1 MPMDIIAARKAAQQF
16 AKDWADRGD
25 EKQDTQNYWNQ
36 LLRTVYGVE
45 VPEQYIQYEKPVAK
59 GFIDGYIA
67 DTKVLIEQK
76 GKQFNLDVKEPRQ
89 GKMVTPYEQARDYV
103 SQLALQEKPAFIIT
117 CNFQTIRVYDCRI
130 QPQYDRKTDTWHA
143 PFEEIQLKDLPD
155 EFRRLGFLANVKD
168 RNIKK
173 EMEVSIQAG
182 ELVGL
187 IYDKLLSQY
196 QDPDSEETQK
206 SLNQLCVRLVFCFY
220 AEDAE
225 IFSEKST
232 TVFHDYLK
240 EHRNDARTALIKLF
254 RILDTKIEDRDPYE
268 DEELL
273 AFPYVNGG
281 LFSNEKIII
290 PRLTPEIVDLIL
302 EKASADFDWSGI
314 SPTIFG
320 AVFESTLN
328 PETRRAGGMHYTSIE
343 NIHKVIDPLF
353 LDDLK
358 MEFEQ
363 IKNDPVE
370 RGKVRRYQ
378 AFQDKL
384 ASLKFLDPAAG
395 SGNFLTE
402 SYLSLRRLENQ
413 VIQEIYGP
421 QMMLVSPDAGKNPIK
436 VSINQFYGIEIN
448 DFAVTVAR
456 TALWIAESQMMKET
470 ELMMFTHLDFLPLKH
485 FDQIWEGNALRKDW
499 NEVVPASELN
509 YIMGNPPF
517 VGQHVRSKEQ
527 SNDMA
532 LIWGSGEIETK
543 LDYVICWY
551 KKSIDY
557 INSTNNKIDV
567 AFVSTNSICQGE
579 SVPTFWKKMMAEG
592 AEITF
597 AYRTFIWDSEASDK
611 AAVHCVIVGFTNKN
625 APAEKKLYDNSVLAI
640 CEHIN
645 PYLISAPDIWISNR
659 VNKPQNGLP
668 KMTTGSPPTDDG
680 ALTLTAEEKEDLVK
694 KYPVLDK
701 YIKPFIGAREFLHD
715 KVGTYSRYCF
725 WFKDGNPAEYGN
737 ITEIKERLE
746 RVRALRLS
754 SNADRIQKMAD
765 LPYLFCQIRQP
776 ESTYLVFPRH
786 SSQNRKYIPIGFKE
800 PSVIAGDACSII
812 PNVSIYEF
820 GVLTSNIHN
829 AWMRVT
835 CGRIK
840 SDFRYSPAVYNNFP
854 WPTPTDEQKAKIEAT
869 AQGILD
875 ARAKYPDSSLA
886 DLYVPLTM
894 PHELLKAHQE
904 NDRAVMA
911 AYGIKKGDPEYSSEA
926 ACVAMLMKMYQQS
939 AEKSL

>member
-1 MPMDIIAARKAAQQF
+1 MDIIAAKKAAQQF
-16 AKDWADRGD
+16 VKDWTGRGD

-76 GKQFNLDVKEPRQ
+76 GKDLDLDAKEPRQ

-117 CNFQTIRVYDCRI
+117 CNFQSIRIYDCRI
-130 QPQYDRKTDTWHA
+130 QPQYNRKTDTWHA
-143 PFEEIQLKDLPD
+143 PYEEIQLEELPN
-155 EFRRLGFLANVKD
+155 EYRRLGFLANVRD

-196 QDPDSEETQK
+196 QDPESEETQK

-232 TVFHDYLK
+232 TVFHDYLTA
-240 EHRNDARTALIKLF
+240 HRTDARTALLKLF
-254 RILDTKIEDRDPYE
+254 KILDTKIEDRDPYE
-268 DEELL
+268 DEDLL

-281 LFSNEKIII
+281 LFSNENIII

-302 EKASADFDWSGI
+302 DKASENFDWSGI

-358 MEFEQ
+358 LEFEK
-363 IKNDPVE
+363 IKNDPVD
-370 RGKVRRYQ
+370 RGKVRKFQ

-413 VIQEIYGP
+413 VIGEIYGP

-470 ELMMFTHLDFLPLKH
+470 ELMMFTHLDFLPLKQ
-485 FDQIWEGNALRKDW
+485 FDQVWEGNALRKDW

-517 VGQHVRSKEQ
+517 VGARWMDKSQKSDVEDVFGKGWKGLG
-527 SNDMA
+527 D
-532 LIWGSGEIETK
+532 
-543 LDYVICWY
+543 LDYVCCWY
-551 KKSIDY
+551 KKSVDY
-557 INSTNNKIDV
+557 MQNTAIR
-567 AFVSTNSICQGE
+567 AALVSTNSISQGGA
-579 SVPTFWKKMMAEG
+579 VTNLWKPLFEVG
-592 AEITF
+592 THIDF
-597 AYRTFIWDSEASDK
+597 AYRTFIWDSEASMK
-611 AAVHCVIVGFTNKN
+611 AHVHCVIVGFSIAPNNKTKVIYTGN
-625 APAEKKLYDNSVLAI
+625 SATEAHNINGYLLDADNVFIEKRMTPVSNVPAIALGGQAI
-640 CEHIN
+640 
-645 PYLISAPDIWISNR
+645 
-659 VNKPQNGLP
+659 
-668 KMTTGSPPTDDG
+668 DDG
-680 ALTLTAEEKEDLVK
+680 NFILSNEEKEELLSKEPDAA
-694 KYPVLDK
+694 
-701 YIKPFIGAREFLHD
+701 IFIRPYMMGRDFINR
-715 KVGTYSRYCF
+715 SPRYCL
-725 WFKDGNPAEYGN
+725 W
-737 ITEIKERLE
+737 L
-746 RVRALRLS
+746 L
-754 SNADRIQKMAD
+754 NADPSILKKCPLVMERIQKVKEFRAASKRTSTLKAAD
-765 LPYLFCQIRQP
+765 TPSLFASILECKDSYVAMP
-776 ESTYLVFPRH
+776 KV
-786 SSQNRKYIPIGFKE
+786 SSENRRYIPIDYLQ
-800 PSVIAGDACSII
+800 ADII
-812 PNVSIYEF
+812 PGDKLFVMQNSTRYHF
-820 GVLTSNIHN
+820 GVLTSNIHM
-829 AWMRVT
+829 AWMRAVA
-835 CGRIK
+835 GRLK
-840 SDFRYSPAVYNNFP
+840 SDYSYSNTIVYNNFP
-854 WPTPTDEQKAKIEAT
+854 WPTPTDAQKAKIEAT
-869 AQGILD
+869 AQAILD

-886 DLYVPLTM
+886 DLYDPLTM
-894 PHELLKAHQE
+894 PPDLLKAHQE

-911 AYGIKKGDPEYSSEA
+911 AYGIKKGDPEYSSES
-926 ACVAMLMKMYQQS
+926 ACVAMLMKLYQRLTEG
-939 AEKSL
+939 EK

>member
-1 MPMDIIAARKAAQQF
+1 MDIIAAKKAAQQF
-16 AKDWADRGD
+16 VKDWAGRGD

-76 GKQFNLDVKEPRQ
+76 GKDLDLDVKEPRQ

-117 CNFQTIRVYDCRI
+117 CNFQTIRIYDCRI

-143 PFEEIQLKDLPD
+143 PYEEIRLEELPN
-155 EFRRLGFLANVKD
+155 EYRRLGFLANVRD

-206 SLNQLCVRLVFCFY
+206 SLNMLCVRLVFCFY

-225 IFSEKST
+225 IFSERST

-254 RILDTKIEDRDPYE
+254 KMLDTKVEDRDPYE
-268 DEELL
+268 DEDLL

-281 LFSNEKIII
+281 LFSNENIII

-302 EKASADFDWSGI
+302 DKASENFDWSGI

-363 IKNDPVE
+363 IKSDPVE
-370 RGKVRRYQ
+370 RGKLKKYQ
-378 AFQDKL
+378 NFQNKL

-413 VIQEIYGP
+413 VIAEIYGP
-421 QMMLVSPDAGKNPIK
+421 QMMLVSPDAGKNPIR
-436 VSINQFYGIEIN
+436 VSINQFYGMEIN

-517 VGQHVRSKEQ
+517 VGARLMTKAQKE
-527 SNDMA
+527 DMD
-532 LIWGSGEIETK
+532 LIFAGVKGAGN
-543 LDYVICWY
+543 LDYVTCWY
-551 KKSIDY
+551 RKCLDY
-557 INSTNNKIDV
+557 MQGTDIT
-567 AFVSTNSICQGE
+567 AALVSTNSITQGE
-579 SVPTFWKKMMAEG
+579 PVATLWRPLMEG
-592 AEITF
+592 GLHIDF
-597 AYRTFIWDSEASDK
+597 AYRTFIWDSEASMK
-611 AAVHCVIVGFTNKN
+611 AHVHCVIIGFSCSSQKKDKILFHDDVVERVNNINAYLVN
-625 APAEKKLYDNSVLAI
+625 APDVFIDSRKKPLSEVPPMVFGSMANDGGFLFLSKEERDSIIEKYPDADQCIKQFMGSR
-640 CEHIN
+640 EFIN
-645 PYLISAPDIWISNR
+645 NGERYCLWLKGVSPSIYRNNPEITDRIAKVKEQRESSNR
-659 VNKPQNGLP
+659 AS
-668 KMTTGSPPTDDG
+668 T
-680 ALTLTAEEKEDLVK
+680 
-694 KYPVLDK
+694 
-701 YIKPFIGAREFLHD
+701 
-715 KVGTYSRYCF
+715 
-725 WFKDGNPAEYGN
+725 
-737 ITEIKERLE
+737 
-746 RVRALRLS
+746 RAL
-754 SNADRIQKMAD
+754 ADT
-765 LPYLFCQIRQP
+765 PYLFGEIRQP
-776 ESTYLVFPRH
+776 EEEYILVPRH
-786 SSQNRKYIPIGFKE
+786 SSERRRYIPLGFMSPE
-800 PSVIAGDACSII
+800 IICGDANMLI
-812 PNVSIYEF
+812 PTSSKYHF
-820 GVLTSNIHN
+820 GVMTSNIHM
-829 AWMRVT
+829 AWMRTV

-840 SDFRYSPAVYNNFP
+840 SDYRYSASVVYNNFP
-854 WPTPTDEQKAKIEAT
+854 WPTPTDEQKAKIEET
-869 AQGILD
+869 AQAILD
-875 ARAKYPDSSLA
+875 ARAKYPDSSFA
-886 DLYVPLTM
+886 DLYDPLTM
-894 PHELLKAHQE
+894 PPELLKAHQA

-911 AYGIKKGDPEYSSEA
+911 AYGIKKGDPEFSSES
-926 ACVAMLMKMYQQS
+926 ACVAMLMRMYQSLTQD
-939 AEKSL
+939 EK

>member
-1 MPMDIIAARKAAQQF
+1 MKFD
-16 AKDWADRGD
+16 
-25 EKQDTQNYWNQ
+25 
-36 LLRTVYGVE
+36 
-45 VPEQYIQYEKPVAK
+45 
-59 GFIDGYIA
+59 
-67 DTKVLIEQK
+67 
-76 GKQFNLDVKEPRQ
+76 LDAKEPRQ

-103 SQLALQEKPAFIIT
+103 SQLAVQEKPNFIVT
-117 CNFQTIRVYDCRI
+117 CNFQTIRIYDCRI

-143 PFEEIQLKDLPD
+143 PYEEIELKDLPT
-155 EFRRLGFLANVKD
+155 EFRRLGFLANVRD

-182 ELVGL
+182 DLVGL

-206 SLNQLCVRLVFCFY
+206 SLNMLCVRLVFCFY

-225 IFSEKST
+225 IFSERST
-232 TVFHDYLK
+232 SVFHDYLK
-240 EHRNDARTALIKLF
+240 AHRNDARTALLKLF
-254 RILDTKIEDRDPYE
+254 KILDTKIEDRDPYE
-268 DEELL
+268 DEDLL

-281 LFSNEKIII
+281 LFSNENIII

-370 RGKVRRYQ
+370 RGKVRR
-378 AFQDKL
+378 FQEFQNKL

-413 VIQEIYGP
+413 VIGEIFGP

-456 TALWIAESQMMKET
+456 TAMWIAESQMMKET
-470 ELMMFTHLDFLPLKH
+470 ELMMFTHLDFLPLKQ

-499 NEVVPASELN
+499 NEVVPANELN

-517 VGQHVRSKEQ
+517 VGRRYRTSEQQKEV
-527 SNDMA
+527 A
-532 LIWGSGEIETK
+532 LFYK
-543 LDYVICWY
+543 YKDVDYVACWY
-551 KKSIDY
+551 AIASDY
-557 INSTNNKIDV
+557 MKNTVIKA

-579 SVPTFWKKMMAEG
+579 QVAPIWGMMFDKG
-592 AEITF
+592 IVINF
-597 AYRTFIWDSEASDK
+597 AYRTFIWDSEASLK
-611 AAVHCVIVGFTNKN
+611 AHVYCVIVGFSYTDNNNKYIYEVGKTISANNINGYLLDAPNVILTNRSTPLCSVPKMQN
-625 APAEKKLYDNSVLAI
+625 GNVPLDGDALKIEASDYPAFADCKFVKKLIGGSEMLYNRDRYVLWLVNAS
-640 CEHIN
+640 
-645 PYLISAPDIWISNR
+645 PADI
-659 VNKPQNGLP
+659 K
-668 KMTTGSPPTDDG
+668 
-680 ALTLTAEEKEDLVK
+680 A
-694 KYPVLDK
+694 DK
-701 YIKPFIGAREFLHD
+701 RI
-715 KVGTYSRYCF
+715 
-725 WFKDGNPAEYGN
+725 
-737 ITEIKERLE
+737 LE
-746 RVRALRLS
+746 RVEMCRANRL
-754 SNADRIQKMAD
+754 AMKDK
-765 LPYLFCQIRQP
+765 
-776 ESTYLVFPRH
+776 
-786 SSQNRKYIPIGFKE
+786 SSQKLAERPTTFRDTNNPEHFIAMPIVSGERRRYIPM
-800 PSVIAGDACSII
+800 AYYNGDTI
-812 PNVSIYEF
+812 PTNQVQIVPDATLYHL
-820 GVLTSNIHN
+820 GVLTSNVHMG
-829 AWMRVT
+829 WMRAV
-835 CGRIK
+835 CGRLK
-840 SDFRYSPAVYNNFP
+840 GDYRYSKDVVYNNFP
-854 WPTPTDEQKAKIEAT
+854 WPNPTPEQKAKIEET
-869 AQGILD
+869 AQAILD

-886 DLYVPLTM
+886 DLYDPLTM
-894 PHELLKAHQE
+894 PPDLLKAHQN

-911 AYGIKKGDPEYSSEA
+911 AYGIKKGDPEYSSES
-926 ACVAMLMKMYQQS
+926 ACVAMLMKMCQKLVEG
-939 AEKSL
+939 EK

>member
-1 MPMDIIAARKAAQQF
+1 MDIIVAKKAAEKF

-36 LLRTVYGVE
+36 LLRTVFDVE

-76 GKQFNLDVKEPRQ
+76 GMKFDLDAKEPRQ

-103 SQLALQEKPAFIIT
+103 SQLAVQEKPNFIVT
-117 CNFQTIRVYDCRI
+117 CNFQTIRIYDCRI

-143 PFEEIQLKDLPD
+143 PYEEIELKDLPT
-155 EFRRLGFLANVKD
+155 EFRRLGFLANVRD

-182 ELVGL
+182 DLVGL

-206 SLNQLCVRLVFCFY
+206 SLNMLCVRLVFCFY

-225 IFSEKST
+225 IFSERST
-232 TVFHDYLK
+232 SVFHDYLK
-240 EHRNDARTALIKLF
+240 AHRNDARTALLKLF
-254 RILDTKIEDRDPYE
+254 KILDTKIEDRDPYE
-268 DEELL
+268 DEDLL

-281 LFSNEKIII
+281 LFSNENIII

-370 RGKVRRYQ
+370 RGKVRR
-378 AFQDKL
+378 FQEFQNKL

-413 VIQEIYGP
+413 VIGEIFGP

-456 TALWIAESQMMKET
+456 TAMWIAESQMMKET
-470 ELMMFTHLDFLPLKH
+470 ELMMFTHLDFLPLKQ

-499 NEVVPASELN
+499 NEVVPANELN

-517 VGQHVRSKEQ
+517 VGRRYRTSEQQKEV
-527 SNDMA
+527 A
-532 LIWGSGEIETK
+532 LFYK
-543 LDYVICWY
+543 YKDVDYVACWY
-551 KKSIDY
+551 AIASDY
-557 INSTNNKIDV
+557 MKNTVIKA

-579 SVPTFWKKMMAEG
+579 QVAPIWGMMFDKG
-592 AEITF
+592 IVINF
-597 AYRTFIWDSEASDK
+597 AYRTFIWDSEASLK
-611 AAVHCVIVGFTNKN
+611 AHVYCVIVGFSYTDNNNKYIYEVGKTISANNINGYLLDAPNVILTNRSTPLCSVPKMQN
-625 APAEKKLYDNSVLAI
+625 GNVPLDGDALKIEASDYPAFADCKFVKKLIGGSEMLYNRDRYVLWLVNAS
-640 CEHIN
+640 
-645 PYLISAPDIWISNR
+645 PADI
-659 VNKPQNGLP
+659 K
-668 KMTTGSPPTDDG
+668 
-680 ALTLTAEEKEDLVK
+680 A
-694 KYPVLDK
+694 DK
-701 YIKPFIGAREFLHD
+701 RI
-715 KVGTYSRYCF
+715 
-725 WFKDGNPAEYGN
+725 
-737 ITEIKERLE
+737 LE
-746 RVRALRLS
+746 RVEMCRANRL
-754 SNADRIQKMAD
+754 AMKDK
-765 LPYLFCQIRQP
+765 
-776 ESTYLVFPRH
+776 
-786 SSQNRKYIPIGFKE
+786 SSQKLAERPTTFRDTNNPEHFIAMPIVSGERRRYIPM
-800 PSVIAGDACSII
+800 AYYNGDTI
-812 PNVSIYEF
+812 PTNQVQIVPDATLYHL
-820 GVLTSNIHN
+820 GVLTSNVHMG
-829 AWMRVT
+829 WMRAV
-835 CGRIK
+835 CGRLK
-840 SDFRYSPAVYNNFP
+840 GDYRYSKDVVYNNFP
-854 WPTPTDEQKAKIEAT
+854 WPNPTPEQKAKIEET
-869 AQGILD
+869 AQAILD

-886 DLYVPLTM
+886 DLYDPLTM
-894 PHELLKAHQE
+894 PPDLLKAHQN

-911 AYGIKKGDPEYSSEA
+911 AYGIKKGDPEYSSES
-926 ACVAMLMKMYQQS
+926 ACVAMLMKMCQKLVEG
-939 AEKSL
+939 EK

>member
-1 MPMDIIAARKAAQQF
+1 MDIIVAKKAAEKF

-36 LLRTVYGVE
+36 LLRTVFDVE

-76 GKQFNLDVKEPRQ
+76 GMKFDLDAKEPRQ

-103 SQLALQEKPAFIIT
+103 SQLAVQEKPNFIVT
-117 CNFQTIRVYDCRI
+117 CNFQTIRIYDCRI

-143 PFEEIQLKDLPD
+143 PYEEIELKDLPT
-155 EFRRLGFLANVKD
+155 EFRRLGFLANVRD

-182 ELVGL
+182 DLVGL

-206 SLNQLCVRLVFCFY
+206 SLNMLCVRRVFCFY

-225 IFSEKST
+225 IFSERST
-232 TVFHDYLK
+232 SVFHDYLK
-240 EHRNDARTALIKLF
+240 AHRNDARTALLKLF
-254 RILDTKIEDRDPYE
+254 KILDTKIEDRDPYE
-268 DEELL
+268 DEDLL

-281 LFSNEKIII
+281 LFSNENIII

-370 RGKVRRYQ
+370 RGKVRR
-378 AFQDKL
+378 FQEFQNKL

-413 VIQEIYGP
+413 VIGEIFGP

-456 TALWIAESQMMKET
+456 TAMWIAESQMMKET
-470 ELMMFTHLDFLPLKH
+470 ELMMFTHLDFLPLKQ

-499 NEVVPASELN
+499 NEVVPANELN

-517 VGQHVRSKEQ
+517 VGRRYRTSEQQKEV
-527 SNDMA
+527 A
-532 LIWGSGEIETK
+532 LFYK
-543 LDYVICWY
+543 YKDVDYVACWY
-551 KKSIDY
+551 AIASDY
-557 INSTNNKIDV
+557 MKNTVIKA

-579 SVPTFWKKMMAEG
+579 QVAPIWGMMFDKG
-592 AEITF
+592 IVINF
-597 AYRTFIWDSEASDK
+597 AYRTFIWDSEASLK
-611 AAVHCVIVGFTNKN
+611 AHVYCVIVGFSYT
-625 APAEKKLYDNSVLAI
+625 DN
-640 CEHIN
+640 N
-645 PYLISAPDIWISNR
+645 N
-659 VNKPQNGLP
+659 
-668 KMTTGSPPTDDG
+668 
-680 ALTLTAEEKEDLVK
+680 
-694 KYPVLDK
+694 K
-701 YIKPFIGAREFLHD
+701 YIQR
-715 KVGTYSRYCF
+715 
-725 WFKDGNPAEYGN
+725 
-737 ITEIKERLE
+737 
-746 RVRALRLS
+746 
-754 SNADRIQKMAD
+754 
-765 LPYLFCQIRQP
+765 
-776 ESTYLVFPRH
+776 
-786 SSQNRKYIPIGFKE
+786 
-800 PSVIAGDACSII
+800 
-812 PNVSIYEF
+812 
-820 GVLTSNIHN
+820 
-829 AWMRVT
+829 
-835 CGRIK
+835 
-840 SDFRYSPAVYNNFP
+840 
-854 WPTPTDEQKAKIEAT
+854 
-869 AQGILD
+869 
-875 ARAKYPDSSLA
+875 
-886 DLYVPLTM
+886 
-894 PHELLKAHQE
+894 
-904 NDRAVMA
+904 
-911 AYGIKKGDPEYSSEA
+911 
-926 ACVAMLMKMYQQS
+926 
-939 AEKSL
+939 

>member
-1 MPMDIIAARKAAQQF
+1 MDIIAAKKAAQQF
-16 AKDWADRGD
+16 VKDWAGRGD

-76 GKQFNLDVKEPRQ
+76 GKDLDLDAKEPRQ

-117 CNFQTIRVYDCRI
+117 CNFQTIRIYDCRI

-143 PFEEIQLKDLPD
+143 PYEEIRLEELPN
-155 EFRRLGFLANVKD
+155 EYRRLGFLANVRD

-196 QDPDSEETQK
+196 QEPDSEETQK
-206 SLNQLCVRLVFCFY
+206 SLNMLCVRLVFCFY

-225 IFSEKST
+225 IFSERST

-254 RILDTKIEDRDPYE
+254 KMLDTKVEDRDPYE
-268 DEELL
+268 DEDLL

-281 LFSNEKIII
+281 LFSNENIII

-302 EKASADFDWSGI
+302 DKASENFDWSGI

-370 RGKVRRYQ
+370 KGKLRKYQ
-378 AFQDKL
+378 NFQNKL

-413 VIQEIYGP
+413 VIAEIYGP
-421 QMMLVSPDAGKNPIK
+421 QMMLVSPDAGKNPIR
-436 VSINQFYGIEIN
+436 VSINQFYGMEIN

-470 ELMMFTHLDFLPLKH
+470 GLMMFTHLDFLPLKH

-517 VGQHVRSKEQ
+517 IGARLMSKSQ
-527 SNDMA
+527 KDDMDHIFA
-532 LIWGSGEIETK
+532 GVKGAGN
-543 LDYVICWY
+543 LDYVTCWY
-551 KKSIDY
+551 KKCFDY
-557 INSTNNKIDV
+557 MQDTKIT
-567 AFVSTNSICQGE
+567 AALVSTNSITQGE
-579 SVPTFWKKMMAEG
+579 PVAILWRPLMEG
-592 AEITF
+592 GLHIDF
-597 AYRTFIWDSEASDK
+597 AYRTFIWDSEASMK
-611 AAVHCVIVGFTNKN
+611 AHVHCVIIGFSCSLTKKNKVLFHDDVAERVNNIN
-625 APAEKKLYDNSVLAI
+625 A
-640 CEHIN
+640 
-645 PYLISAPDIWISNR
+645 YLVDAPDVFIDSRKKPLADVPPMVFGSMANDGGFLFLNKEERDSIIAKYPDADQCIRQFMGSREFINNGERYCLWLKGVAPSIYRNNAEITNRIIKVKEQRENSNR
-659 VNKPQNGLP
+659 AS
-668 KMTTGSPPTDDG
+668 T
-680 ALTLTAEEKEDLVK
+680 
-694 KYPVLDK
+694 
-701 YIKPFIGAREFLHD
+701 
-715 KVGTYSRYCF
+715 
-725 WFKDGNPAEYGN
+725 
-737 ITEIKERLE
+737 
-746 RVRALRLS
+746 RAL
-754 SNADRIQKMAD
+754 ADT
-765 LPYLFCQIRQP
+765 PYLFGEIRQP
-776 ESTYLVFPRH
+776 EEEYILVPRH
-786 SSQNRKYIPIGFKE
+786 SSERRRYIPLGFMPPE
-800 PSVIAGDACSII
+800 IICGDANMLI
-812 PNVSIYEF
+812 PTSSLYHF
-820 GVLTSNIHN
+820 GVMTSNIHM
-829 AWMRVT
+829 AWMRTV

-840 SDFRYSPAVYNNFP
+840 SDYRYSASVVYNNFP
-854 WPTPTDEQKAKIEAT
+854 WPIPTDEQKAKIEAT

-875 ARAKYPDSSLA
+875 ARTKYPDSSLA
-886 DLYVPLTM
+886 DLYDPLTM
-894 PHELLKAHQE
+894 PPELLKAHQA
-904 NDRAVMA
+904 NDRAVME
-911 AYGIKKGDPEYSSEA
+911 AYGIKKGDPEYSSES
-926 ACVAMLMKMYQQS
+926 ACVAMLMKMYQRMT
-939 AEKSL
+939 EGEI

>member
-1 MPMDIIAARKAAQQF
+1 MDIIAARKAAQQF

-76 GKQFNLDVKEPRQ
+76 GMKFDLDAKEPRQ

-103 SQLALQEKPAFIIT
+103 AQLALQEKPAFIIT

-130 QPQYDRKTDTWHA
+130 QPQYNRKTDTWHA

-155 EFRRLGFLANVKD
+155 EFRRLGFLANVRD

-225 IFSEKST
+225 IFSERST
-232 TVFHDYLK
+232 TVFHDYLR
-240 EHRNDARTALIKLF
+240 EHRKDARTALLKLF
-254 RILDTKIEDRDPYE
+254 KILDTKIEDRDPYE

-281 LFSNEKIII
+281 LFSNENIII

-363 IKNDPVE
+363 IKNDPIE

-413 VIQEIYGP
+413 VISEIYGP

-485 FDQIWEGNALRKDW
+485 FDQVWEGNALRKDW

-517 VGQHVRSKEQ
+517 VGYKYQSKEQ
-527 SNDMA
+527 KKD
-532 LIWGSGEIETK
+532 IESIFGNVKTGK
-543 LDYVICWY
+543 LDYVACWY
-551 KKSIDY
+551 KVAAKYMRD
-557 INSTNNKIDV
+557 TKIR
-567 AFVSTNSICQGE
+567 AALVSTNSICQGE
-579 SVPTFWKKMMAEG
+579 MIETIWEPLMTEG
-592 AEITF
+592 LIINF
-597 AYRTFIWDSEASDK
+597 AYKTFIWSSEATDK
-611 AAVHCVIVGFTNKN
+611 ASVHCVIVGFSYCGDGSR
-625 APAEKKLYDNSVLAI
+625 KLYTNNSFATANN
-640 CEHIN
+640 IN
-645 PYLISAPDIWISNR
+645 AYLVDAPNVFVKASRVQVSGKPLMHMGVMARDGGFLIMSEEEYQDYIS
-659 VNKPQNGLP
+659 KEPQ
-668 KMTTGSPPTDDG
+668 G
-680 ALTLTAEEKEDLVK
+680 A
-694 KYPVLDK
+694 K
-701 YIKPFIGAREFLHD
+701 YIHRYMMGRELINNIN
-715 KVGTYSRYCF
+715 RYCF
-725 WFKDGNPAEYGN
+725 WLIGADPSELKKCPLLLDRVENVRQFRLES
-737 ITEIKERLE
+737 ITESTRKF
-746 RVRALRLS
+746 
-754 SNADRIQKMAD
+754 ADT
-765 LPYLFCQIRQP
+765 PTLFCQLAQP
-776 ESTYLVFPRH
+776 TENFIAFPKV
-786 SSQNRKYIPIGFKE
+786 SSERRRYIPIDFLT
-800 PSVIAGDACSII
+800 PDIIVGDKVYVVE
-812 PNVSIYEF
+812 NVGVYEF
-820 GVLTSNIHN
+820 GVLTSNVHN
-829 AWMRVT
+829 AWMRVVA
-835 CGRIK
+835 GRLK
-840 SDFRYSPAVYNNFP
+840 SDYSYSNTIVYNNFP

-886 DLYVPLTM
+886 DLYDPLTM
-894 PHELLKAHQE
+894 PPELLKAHQA
-904 NDRAVMA
+904 NDRAVME
-911 AYGIKKGDPEYSSEA
+911 AYGIKKGDPEYSSES
-926 ACVAMLMKMYQQS
+926 ACVAMLMKMYQRLTEG
-939 AEKSL
+939 EK

>member
-1 MPMDIIAARKAAQQF
+1 MDIIAAKKAAQQF
-16 AKDWADRGD
+16 VKDWAGRGD

-76 GKQFNLDVKEPRQ
+76 GKDLDLDVKEPRQ

-117 CNFQTIRVYDCRI
+117 CNFQTIRIYDCRI

-143 PFEEIQLKDLPD
+143 PYEEIRLEELPN
-155 EFRRLGFLANVKD
+155 EYRRLGFLANVRD

-206 SLNQLCVRLVFCFY
+206 SLNMLCVRLVFCFY

-225 IFSEKST
+225 IFSERST

-254 RILDTKIEDRDPYE
+254 KMLDTKVEDRDPYE
-268 DEELL
+268 DEDLL

-281 LFSNEKIII
+281 LFSNENIII
-290 PRLTPEIVDLIL
+290 PRLTPEIIDLIL
-302 EKASADFDWSGI
+302 DKASENFDWSGI

-363 IKNDPVE
+363 IKSDPVE
-370 RGKVRRYQ
+370 KGKLRKYQ
-378 AFQDKL
+378 NFQNKL

-413 VIQEIYGP
+413 VIAEIYGP
-421 QMMLVSPDAGKNPIK
+421 QMMLVSPDAGKNPIR
-436 VSINQFYGIEIN
+436 VSINQFYGMEIN

-517 VGQHVRSKEQ
+517 VGARLMTAEQ
-527 SNDMA
+527 KVDVNA
-532 LIWGSGEIETK
+532 IFEGWKNAGN
-543 LDYVICWY
+543 LDYVACWY
-551 KKSIDY
+551 KKATDFMLGTDIRS
-557 INSTNNKIDV
+557 
-567 AFVSTNSICQGE
+567 ALVSTNSICQGE
-579 SVPTFWKKMMAEG
+579 TVANLWRPLFDQG
-592 AEITF
+592 VHIDF
-597 AYRTFIWDSEASDK
+597 AYRTFIWDSEASIK
-611 AAVHCVIVGFTNKN
+611 AHVHCVIVGFSIAPQNKQKYIFN
-625 APAEKKLYDNSVLAI
+625 KGISTVAHNINGYLVDAENVFAESRSKPI
-640 CEHIN
+640 CNNIPEIG
-645 PYLISAPDIWISNR
+645 IG
-659 VNKPQNGLP
+659 NKPI
-668 KMTTGSPPTDDG
+668 DDG
-680 ALTLTAEEKEDLVK
+680 NYLFSEEEMKDFIKIAPCSE
-694 KYPVLDK
+694 KYFH
-701 YIKPFIGAREFLHD
+701 PFYGSREFINRNP
-715 KVGTYSRYCF
+715 RYCLWLGDCSPGELKSMPECLKRVEAVKAF
-725 WFKDGNPAEYGN
+725 RLASKSAGTRKLADTPTRFHVTN
-737 ITEIKERLE
+737 IP
-746 RVRALRLS
+746 
-754 SNADRIQKMAD
+754 DD
-765 LPYLFCQIRQP
+765 
-776 ESTYLVFPRH
+776 TYLLIPRV
-786 SSQNRKYIPIGFKE
+786 SSENRRYIPIGFMDKG
-800 PSVIAGDACSII
+800 AM
-812 PNVSIYEF
+812 VSDSCHITTGANLYHF
-820 GVLTSNIHN
+820 GILTSNVHM
-829 AWMRVT
+829 AWVRTV
-835 CGRIK
+835 CGRLK
-840 SDFRYSPAVYNNFP
+840 SDYRYSKDVVYNNFP

-875 ARAKYPDSSLA
+875 ARAKYLDSSLA
-886 DLYVPLTM
+886 DLYDPLTM
-894 PHELLKAHQE
+894 PPELLKAHQA
-904 NDRAVMA
+904 NDRAVME
-911 AYGIKKGDPEYSSEA
+911 AYGIKKGDPEYSSES
-926 ACVAMLMKMYQQS
+926 ACVAMLMKMYQRLT
-939 AEKSL
+939 EGER

>member
-1 MPMDIIAARKAAQQF
+1 MDIIVAKKAAEKF

-36 LLRTVYGVE
+36 LLRTVFDVE

-76 GKQFNLDVKEPRQ
+76 GMKFDLDAKEPRQ

-103 SQLALQEKPAFIIT
+103 SQLAVQEKPNFIVT
-117 CNFQTIRVYDCRI
+117 CNFQTIRIYDCRI

-143 PFEEIQLKDLPD
+143 PYEEIELKDLPT
-155 EFRRLGFLANVKD
+155 EFRRLGFLANVRD

-182 ELVGL
+182 DLVGL

-206 SLNQLCVRLVFCFY
+206 SLNMLCVRLVFCFY

-225 IFSEKST
+225 IFSERST
-232 TVFHDYLK
+232 SVFHDYLK
-240 EHRNDARTALIKLF
+240 AHRNDARTALLKLF
-254 RILDTKIEDRDPYE
+254 KILDTKIEDRDPYE
-268 DEELL
+268 DEDLL

-281 LFSNEKIII
+281 LFSNENIII

-370 RGKVRRYQ
+370 RGKVRR
-378 AFQDKL
+378 FQEFQNKL

-413 VIQEIYGP
+413 VIGEIFGP

-456 TALWIAESQMMKET
+456 TAMWIAESQMMKET
-470 ELMMFTHLDFLPLKH
+470 ELMMFTHLDFLPLKQ

-499 NEVVPASELN
+499 NEVVPANELN

-517 VGQHVRSKEQ
+517 VGRRYRTSEQQKEV
-527 SNDMA
+527 A
-532 LIWGSGEIETK
+532 LFYK
-543 LDYVICWY
+543 YKDVDYVACWY
-551 KKSIDY
+551 AIASDY
-557 INSTNNKIDV
+557 MKNTVIKA

-579 SVPTFWKKMMAEG
+579 QVAPIWGMMFDKG
-592 AEITF
+592 IVINF
-597 AYRTFIWDSEASDK
+597 AYRTFIWDSEASLK
-611 AAVHCVIVGFTNKN
+611 AHVYCVIVGFSYTDNNNKYIYEVGKTISANNINGYLLDAPNVILTNRATPLCSVPKMQN
-625 APAEKKLYDNSVLAI
+625 GNVPLDGDALKIEASDYPAFADCKFVKKLIGGSEMLYNRDRYVLWLVNAS
-640 CEHIN
+640 
-645 PYLISAPDIWISNR
+645 PADI
-659 VNKPQNGLP
+659 K
-668 KMTTGSPPTDDG
+668 
-680 ALTLTAEEKEDLVK
+680 A
-694 KYPVLDK
+694 DK
-701 YIKPFIGAREFLHD
+701 RI
-715 KVGTYSRYCF
+715 
-725 WFKDGNPAEYGN
+725 
-737 ITEIKERLE
+737 LE
-746 RVRALRLS
+746 RVEMCRANRL
-754 SNADRIQKMAD
+754 AMKDK
-765 LPYLFCQIRQP
+765 
-776 ESTYLVFPRH
+776 
-786 SSQNRKYIPIGFKE
+786 SSQKLAERPTTFRDTNNPEHFIAMPIVSGERRRYIPM
-800 PSVIAGDACSII
+800 AYYNGDTI
-812 PNVSIYEF
+812 PTNQVQIVPDATLYHL
-820 GVLTSNIHN
+820 GVLTSNVHMG
-829 AWMRVT
+829 WMRAV
-835 CGRIK
+835 CGRLK
-840 SDFRYSPAVYNNFP
+840 GDYRYSKDVVYNNFP
-854 WPTPTDEQKAKIEAT
+854 WPNPTPEQKAKIEET
-869 AQGILD
+869 AQAILD

-886 DLYVPLTM
+886 DLYDPLTM
-894 PHELLKAHQE
+894 PPDLLKAHQN

-911 AYGIKKGDPEYSSEA
+911 AYGIKKGDPEYSSES
-926 ACVAMLMKMYQQS
+926 ACVAMLMKMCQKLVEG
-939 AEKSL
+939 EK

>member
-1 MPMDIIAARKAAQQF
+1 MDIIVAKKAAEKF

-36 LLRTVYGVE
+36 LLRTVFDVE

-76 GKQFNLDVKEPRQ
+76 GMKFDLDAKEPRQ

-103 SQLALQEKPAFIIT
+103 SQLAVQEKPNFIVT
-117 CNFQTIRVYDCRI
+117 CNFQTIRIYDCRI

-143 PFEEIQLKDLPD
+143 PYEEIELKDLPT
-155 EFRRLGFLANVKD
+155 EFRRLGFLANVRD

-182 ELVGL
+182 DLVGL

-206 SLNQLCVRLVFCFY
+206 SLNMLCVRLVFCFY

-225 IFSEKST
+225 IFSERST
-232 TVFHDYLK
+232 SVFHDYLK
-240 EHRNDARTALIKLF
+240 AHRNDARTALLKLF
-254 RILDTKIEDRDPYE
+254 KILDTKIEDRDPYE
-268 DEELL
+268 DEDLL
-273 AFPYVNGG
+273 AFPYVNDG
-281 LFSNEKIII
+281 LFSNENIII

-370 RGKVRRYQ
+370 RGKVRR
-378 AFQDKL
+378 FQEFQNKL

-413 VIQEIYGP
+413 VIGEIFGP

-456 TALWIAESQMMKET
+456 TAMWIAESQMMKET
-470 ELMMFTHLDFLPLKH
+470 ELMMFTHLDFLPLKQ

-499 NEVVPASELN
+499 NEVVPANELN

-517 VGQHVRSKEQ
+517 VGRRYRTSEQQKEV
-527 SNDMA
+527 A
-532 LIWGSGEIETK
+532 LFYK
-543 LDYVICWY
+543 YKDVDYVACWY
-551 KKSIDY
+551 AIASDY
-557 INSTNNKIDV
+557 MKNTVIKA

-579 SVPTFWKKMMAEG
+579 QVAPIWGMMFDKG
-592 AEITF
+592 IVINF
-597 AYRTFIWDSEASDK
+597 AYRTFIWDSEAS
-611 AAVHCVIVGFTNKN
+611 
-625 APAEKKLYDNSVLAI
+625 
-640 CEHIN
+640 
-645 PYLISAPDIWISNR
+645 
-659 VNKPQNGLP
+659 
-668 KMTTGSPPTDDG
+668 
-680 ALTLTAEEKEDLVK
+680 
-694 KYPVLDK
+694 
-701 YIKPFIGAREFLHD
+701 
-715 KVGTYSRYCF
+715 
-725 WFKDGNPAEYGN
+725 
-737 ITEIKERLE
+737 
-746 RVRALRLS
+746 
-754 SNADRIQKMAD
+754 
-765 LPYLFCQIRQP
+765 
-776 ESTYLVFPRH
+776 
-786 SSQNRKYIPIGFKE
+786 
-800 PSVIAGDACSII
+800 
-812 PNVSIYEF
+812 
-820 GVLTSNIHN
+820 
-829 AWMRVT
+829 
-835 CGRIK
+835 
-840 SDFRYSPAVYNNFP
+840 
-854 WPTPTDEQKAKIEAT
+854 
-869 AQGILD
+869 
-875 ARAKYPDSSLA
+875 
-886 DLYVPLTM
+886 
-894 PHELLKAHQE
+894 LKAH
-904 NDRAVMA
+904 V
-911 AYGIKKGDPEYSSEA
+911 
-926 ACVAMLMKMYQQS
+926 
-939 AEKSL
+939 